1 VVMGKGAQSG
11 HGKARLVV
19 EGFYPPSRVKEGK
32 LKKFCII
39 SYRRRSK
46 YTCSLLSLK
55 VICQSK
61 GDLSDTNHK
70 TKVDRFDLKDI

>member
-1 VVMGKGAQSG
+1 MVMGKGAQSG
-11 HGKARLVV
+11 HGKAHLAV
-19 EGFYPPSRVKEGK
+19 EGFYPPSCVKEGK

-39 SYRRRSK
+39 SYRRHSK
-46 YTCSLLSLK
+46 YSLLSLK

-70 TKVDRFDLKDI
+70 TKVNRFDLKDI

>member
-1 VVMGKGAQSG
+1 MVMGKGAQSG

-19 EGFYPPSRVKEGK
+19 EGFYPPSCVKEGK

-46 YTCSLLSLK
+46 YSLLSLK